1 MRQEADS
8 RDVVMQSEISN
19 LYFFKENEDGREMVT
34 EDEERVFRGG
44 WTEIG

>member
-44 WTEIG
+44 